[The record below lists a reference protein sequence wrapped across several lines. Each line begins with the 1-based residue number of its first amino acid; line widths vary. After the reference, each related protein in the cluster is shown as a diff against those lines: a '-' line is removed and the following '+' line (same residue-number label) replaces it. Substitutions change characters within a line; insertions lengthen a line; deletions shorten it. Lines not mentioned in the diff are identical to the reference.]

1 MSMMKM
7 ILSSEGATVEERQI
21 VRIKKEISSLTDE
34 LQYRE
39 KKLEKLRS
47 NKKK

>member
-21 VRIKKEISSLTDE
+21 ARIKKEISSLTE
-34 LQYRE
+34 ALQYRE

-47 NKKK
+47 LKKK